1 MINFL
6 IRRTLY
12 AIPVLLGV
20 ALITLLL
27 FNVAG
32 GDPVAIKLG
41 KNPSPAEV
49 EALRLEL
56 GLNQP
61 VWFQY
66 LDFLRQIVTLDF
78 GMSWTDN
85 TPVREIFWRGLGPT
99 LSLSLPAFSI
109 GSLLAVSVSLL
120 VAFFRGS
127 VLDRVTT
134 LTAIAGIS
142 VSSLVYIL
150 VGQWL
155 LADQWKLFPIWG
167 YEYGWGAIY
176 FLGLPIIIWVL
187 LSVGTDVRY
196 YRTVAL
202 EEINRDYVRTARS
215 KGLSEL
221 NILFRHVLRNCAV
234 PIITRMTIAIPF
246 LIMGSFLMEIFFGIP
261 GLGSTLYTA
270 ITSSDL
276 PVVKAF
282 TMIGAVLYVLFNI
295 LADVLY
301 AIFDPRIRL
310 Q

>member
-1 MINFL
+1 MISFL
-6 IRRTLY
+6 VRRTLY
-12 AIPVLLGV
+12 AVPVLLGV

-49 EALRLEL
+49 AALRIEL
-56 GLNQP
+56 GLDQP
-61 VWFQY
+61 FLMQY
-66 LDFLRQIVTLDF
+66 VDFLRQIVTLDF
-78 GMSWTDN
+78 GRSWSDN
-85 TPVREIFWRGLGPT
+85 TPVREIFWRGIAPT
-99 LSLSLPAFSI
+99 LSLSLPAFLM
-109 GSLLAVSVSLL
+109 GSLIAVTVSLL
-120 VAFFRGS
+120 VSFFRGS
-127 VLDRVTT
+127 VLDRATT
-134 LTAIAGIS
+134 AAAIAGIS

-167 YEYGWGAIY
+167 YEYGAGAIY
-176 FLGLPIIIWVL
+176 FLALPIIIWIL

-202 EEINRDYVRTARS
+202 EEISRDYVRTARS
-215 KGLSEL
+215 KGLDERTV
-221 NILFRHVLRNCAV
+221 LFRHVLRNCAV

-246 LIMGSFLMEIFFGIP
+246 LITGSFLLEIFFGIP

-295 LADVLY
+295 IADLLY
-301 AIFDPRIRL
+301 ALFDPRIRL